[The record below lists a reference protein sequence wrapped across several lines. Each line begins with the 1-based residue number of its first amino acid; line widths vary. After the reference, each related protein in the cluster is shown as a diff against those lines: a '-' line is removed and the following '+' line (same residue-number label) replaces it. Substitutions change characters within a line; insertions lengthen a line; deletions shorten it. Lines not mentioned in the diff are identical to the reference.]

1 MKSFIKTTLAKSV
14 QNETVWRML
23 NASLFRLTR
32 FLEREKNRNENSPPP
47 PVLNFEEALK
57 IISPDLTVRHG
68 VFKGLKYPVKQSVG
82 SVLIPKL
89 LGSYE
94 QELQPLLQRLKAR
107 NYSEI
112 VDIGCAE
119 GYFAIGLGRLFPAT
133 KIFAYDTNPEGVRL
147 CRLMAQVNQV
157 ENRLVTGSF
166 CDAAALQKLP
176 LTRRALVVSD
186 CEGYEKSLFT
196 PETVRKLANHDV
208 LIEVHDFVDL
218 AISSKLRAVFEAT
231 HHLEIITSIDDV
243 KKAQTYDYPELA
255 TFDLAQRKI
264 LLAEH
269 RVSIME
275 WFYFSPRTI
284 SYIPE

>member
-1 MKSFIKTTLAKSV
+1 MKSFIKTTVAKSV
-14 QNETVWRML
+14 QNESVWRML
-23 NASLFRLTR
+23 NATLFRLTR
-32 FLEREKNRNENSPPP
+32 FLEKEKYRNENAPPP
-47 PVLNFEEALK
+47 PVLNFAEALK

-68 VFKGLKYPVKQSVG
+68 IFRGLKYPAEQSVG
-82 SVLIPKL
+82 SVLIAKL

-94 QELQPLLQRLKAR
+94 QELQPLLQRLAAQ

-119 GYFAIGLGRLFPAT
+119 GYYAIGLGRLFPAS

-147 CRLMAQVNQV
+147 CRLMAQANGV
-157 ENRLVTGSF
+157 EPRLVTGSF
-166 CDAAALQKLP
+166 CDAAVLQNLP

-186 CEGYEKSLFT
+186 CEGYEKNLFT
-196 PETVRKLANHDV
+196 PETVRALTKHDV

-218 AISSKLRAVFEAT
+218 TISSKLRAVFEST
-231 HHLEIITSIDDV
+231 HHLEIITSVDDV

-264 LLAEH
+264 LLAEY

-275 WFYFSPRTI
+275 WFYFSPRAI
-284 SYIPE
+284 SV

>member
-1 MKSFIKTTLAKSV
+1 MKASIKKALAQAV

-23 NASLFRLTR
+23 NATLFKLTR
-32 FLEREKNRNENSPPP
+32 FLEREKFRNENSPPP

-68 VFKGLKYPVKQSVG
+68 VFKGLKYPAQQSVG

-94 QELQPLLQRLKAR
+94 QELQPLLQKLVAR

-119 GYFAIGLGRLFPAT
+119 GFYAIGLGRLFSAS
-133 KIFAYDTNPEGVRL
+133 KIFAYDTNPEGIRL

-157 ENRLVTGSF
+157 DPRLVTGSF
-166 CDAAALQKLP
+166 CDAAVLQNLP

-186 CEGYEKSLFT
+186 CEGYEKNLFT
-196 PETVRKLANHDV
+196 PETVRVLANHDV
-208 LIEVHDFVDL
+208 LIEVHDFVDIN
-218 AISSKLRAVFEAT
+218 ISAKLRNVFQAT
-231 HHLEIITSIDDV
+231 HHLEIVTSIDDI

-255 TFDLAQRKI
+255 TFDFSQRKI

-269 RVSIME
+269 RPSLME
-275 WFYFSPRTI
+275 WFYFSPRTM
-284 SYIPE
+284 